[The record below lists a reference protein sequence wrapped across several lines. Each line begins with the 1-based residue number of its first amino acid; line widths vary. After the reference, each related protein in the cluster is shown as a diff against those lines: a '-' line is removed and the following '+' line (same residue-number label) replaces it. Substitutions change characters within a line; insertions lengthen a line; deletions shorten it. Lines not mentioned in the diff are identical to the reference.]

1 MKKAER
7 KERWAYKVA
16 LEKARRQKA
25 FRRIVFR
32 AMNAKLSMGFTRWKD
47 QVARIIRR
55 EQIVN
60 RAVRTMQNLSLS
72 IHFRQWVAVYEE
84 AKEERA
90 AAAKQKRTSAEEAL
104 KDPIST
110 RGLPLG
116 WFEVLDKETNET
128 YYCFEDEEGE
138 IETSWDRPEWPDE
151 NIQDGWKILYDKDG
165 DPYYLCRS
173 TGETTWDKPRKNP

>member
-47 QVARIIRR
+47 QVARMIRR

-60 RAVRTMQNLSLS
+60 RALRTMQNLSLS

-90 AAAKQKRTSAEEAL
+90 AAA
-104 KDPIST
+104 PIIT
-110 RGLPLG
+110 RGLPPG
-116 WFEVLDKETNET
+116 WFEQTDNETNET
-128 YYCFEDEEGE
+128 YY
-138 IETSWDRPEWPDE
+138 
-151 NIQDGWKILYDKDG
+151 
-165 DPYYLCRS
+165 
-173 TGETTWDKPRKNP
+173 